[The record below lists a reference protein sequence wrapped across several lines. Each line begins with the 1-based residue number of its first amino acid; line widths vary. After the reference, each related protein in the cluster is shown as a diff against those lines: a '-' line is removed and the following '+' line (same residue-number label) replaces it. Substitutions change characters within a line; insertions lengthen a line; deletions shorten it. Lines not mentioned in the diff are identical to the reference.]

1 MNKQTKQKLYQL
13 VERLNK
19 LLGGEAYLLEVM
31 NAEAYGPNR
40 FRLSHSKTESMPLCT
55 WDRMPCKEM
64 YQYLRGAIAVAT
76 SIERYN
82 NKAKK

>member
-1 MNKQTKQKLYQL
+1 MRKTRKDLEAL
-13 VERLNK
+13 IATLNK
-19 LLGGEAYLLEVM
+19 LLGGEKYYLEV
-31 NAEAYGPNR
+31 ASREVYGPYR
-40 FRLSHSKTESMPLCT
+40 FRLSHPKTESMPLCT

-76 SIERYN
+76 SIGMYN